1 MQTIGLN
8 GLTRMVHQ
16 KMRIFT
22 LYRLKNAMKSCPKG
36 TGVFLWA
43 ILLSF
48 AAQASDWES
57 VGLMDLGIFYIDVQS
72 ISKPD
77 PNNSHLRQVWT
88 MLDYREP
95 QKTSKGVSFR
105 STRSLFQFNCQ
116 TSMVKTLSV
125 SWHSGSR
132 LSGQTLESE
141 GVMDTW
147 QPIAPQT
154 PLVNIRKAVCD
165 R

>member
-1 MQTIGLN
+1 MG
-8 GLTRMVHQ
+8 HQ
-16 KMRIFT
+16 NMRFFVLYKLKKAQRTFLKGIWIFIPGAC
-22 LYRLKNAMKSCPKG
+22 LCSN
-36 TGVFLWA
+36 LW
-43 ILLSF
+43 
-48 AAQASDWES
+48 ASDWES
-57 VGLMDLGIFYIDVQS
+57 VGLMDLGVFYIDVQS
-72 ISKPD
+72 ITKPD
-77 PNNSHLRQVWT
+77 PSNSHVRQAWT

-95 QKTSKGVSFR
+95 QKTSRGLTFR

-116 TSMVKTLSV
+116 TGMVKTLSV

-141 GVMDTW
+141 GVLDTW

-154 PLVNIRKAVCD
+154 PLVNIRKAACD

>member
-1 MQTIGLN
+1 MGHLKMMFFTI
-8 GLTRMVHQ
+8 
-16 KMRIFT
+16 
-22 LYRLKNAMKSCPKG
+22 YRLKNTSISRLCRTLIASLG
-36 TGVFLWA
+36 F
-43 ILLSF
+43 LLSF
-48 AAQASDWES
+48 ATLASDWES
-57 VGLMDLGIFYIDVQS
+57 VGLLDLGVFYIDAQS

-77 PNNSHLRQVWT
+77 ASNPHLRRVWT

-95 QKTSKGVSFR
+95 QKNSRGMTFR
-105 STRSLFQFNCQ
+105 STRTMFEFNCQ
-116 TSMVKTLSV
+116 AGMVKTLSV
-125 SWHSGSR
+125 SWHSGPR